1 MSTPPFPELTT
12 LAGVSTEAYLQAE
25 AYILALLAARFPDK
39 DFKKGTSLYWT
50 VVVPAAASF
59 AALRTTASLMGSSLT
74 LKGLVENV
82 DIIDENL
89 AAAVLSNYY
98 QYAKD
103 GTPSAGTVVVVVST
117 ESTYA
122 ISAGTVFTSGGVEYT
137 TTVPIFVRLTAGEVQ
152 ESGDRLLTARA
163 DGNYQFTLPV
173 ESSTV
178 GVSTFLPLG
187 TPLEM
192 QDPPANFVSAAAA
205 SDISGGTDTQS
216 IKDVVTQIPK
226 VFAAQTFGSRTNTA
240 AMIEEAFPNTKVAS
254 IGFGDPEQQRDTHNL
269 LQIQTGGMVD
279 LYVAT
284 QGSVASEIKTF
295 QGVLLN
301 AATKTWQIT
310 IPAVDL
316 PGLYTVAGVI
326 PDGASG
332 ASMPILTRTRGISV
346 PTTGYLPLITTP
358 AEAAFSAYQSFQ
370 FTFTDTISSHVGIV
384 AGATKDYAVTV
395 LSMPLVKDIQDFLI
409 QGRMTKA
416 DNVLVRGAV
425 PCLTRISM
433 VVRLLDSDSLTD
445 EEVLAM
451 KTSIIN
457 RVQAI
462 GFGYG
467 VLSASIIMDAVHD
480 YLSGRSDVGAT
491 TVTLR
496 GDIYAP
502 TGDTLIIDGQE
513 IRIPED
519 PARMVSKTNT
529 VFLTDISRIDIQFTA
544 VETP

>member
-12 LAGVSTEAYLQAE
+12 LAAVSTEAYLQAE
-25 AYILALLAARFPDK
+25 AYILGLLAARFPDK
-39 DFKKGTSLYWT
+39 DFKKGTSLYWN

-59 AALRTTASLMGSSLT
+59 AALRTTASAMGASLT
-74 LKGLVENV
+74 LKGLQENV
-82 DIIDENL
+82 DTVDEAL
-89 AAAVLSNYY
+89 AAAILSNYY
-98 QYAKD
+98 QTAKN
-103 GTPSAGTVVVVVST
+103 GTPSAGTVVVVVSS

-122 ISAGTVFTSGGVEYT
+122 LASGTVFLSGGLQYITSSPV
-137 TTVPIFVRLTAGEVQ
+137 FVRLTSGEVQ
-152 ESGDRLLTARA
+152 TTEDRLLTART
-163 DGNYQFTLPV
+163 DGNYQFTVPV
-173 ESSTV
+173 ASSDV
-178 GVSTFLPLG
+178 GVKTFLPLG
-187 TPLEM
+187 TALTM

-216 IKDVVTQIPK
+216 IKDVIAQIPPS
-226 VFAAQTFGSRTNTA
+226 FAAQTFGSRTNTA
-240 AMIEEAFPNTKVAS
+240 AMIAEAFPNTKVAS
-254 IGFGDPEQQRDTHNL
+254 IGFGDPQQQRDTHNL

-284 QGSVASEIKTF
+284 QGSVASEIKQYT
-295 QGVLLN
+295 GVLLDPV
-301 AATKTWQIT
+301 AKTWQIQ
-310 IPAVDL
+310 IPAEDT
-316 PGLYTVAGVI
+316 PGLYAVNGVVPAG
-326 PDGASG
+326 SSS
-332 ASMPILTRTRGISV
+332 ASMPILVKTRGISV

-358 AEAAFSAYQSFQ
+358 AEAAFSAYQSYR
-370 FTFTDTISSHVGIV
+370 FTFTDTLSSHVGLI
-384 AGATKDYAVTV
+384 AGDTKTYDVEV

-425 PCLTRISM
+425 PCITRISM
-433 VVRLLDSDSLTD
+433 VVRLLDADTLTD
-445 EEVLAM
+445 DEVLQI
-451 KTSIIN
+451 KTAIIN
-457 RVQAI
+457 RVQTI

-467 VLSASIIMDAVHD
+467 VLSSSIIMDAVHD

-502 TGDTLIIDGQE
+502 SGETLVLGGQE

-519 PARMVSKTNT
+519 PARMVSKINT
-529 VFLTDISRIDIQFTA
+529 VFLTDISRIDIQLTA